1 MRLSEWMMRL
11 KKPKMLKWTV
21 DGMMPPAS
29 TLESGEPY
37 GKRLDDILNDTHE
50 IIDHVCE
57 RYGPHVTRRLLE
69 RIHNI
74 AYTTLNDGR
83 SKMRRTYTLEVKI
96 DFDDESRHD
105 QMRKVLREAGRSAY
119 ALAMLLADNRQ
130 PQIALRSED
139 FFEGTQ
145 QILIKDDED
154 EETTDA

>member
-11 KKPKMLKWTV
+11 VKPKSLKWTV
-21 DGMMPPAS
+21 DGMLPFAS
-29 TLESGEPY
+29 EQASGKYY
-37 GKRLDDILNDTHE
+37 GRTLDDILNDTHE
-50 IIDHVCE
+50 IIDAFCTAH
-57 RYGPHVTRRLLE
+57 GPHVTRRLLE
-69 RIHNI
+69 RIHDVVYT
-74 AYTTLNDGR
+74 AYKDGR

-145 QILIKDDED
+145 EILIKDDED
-154 EETTDA
+154 DETTDA

>member
-11 KKPKMLKWTV
+11 TKPKTLNWTV
-21 DGMMPPAS
+21 DGMLPPAS
-29 TLESGEPY
+29 EREKYQGETL
-37 GKRLDDILNDTHE
+37 DTILNNTHE
-50 IIDHVCE
+50 LIDEICS

-74 AYTTLNDGR
+74 AFTTLRDGR

-119 ALAMLLADNRQ
+119 ALALLLADNRQ
-130 PQIALRSED
+130 PMIALRSED

-145 QILIKDDED
+145 EILIKDDED
-154 EETTDA
+154 DETTDA

>member
-11 KKPKMLKWTV
+11 TKPKTLKWTV

-29 TLESGEPY
+29 QIETGEYYGRTLEN
-37 GKRLDDILNDTHE
+37 ILNDTHE
-50 IIDHVCE
+50 VIDAFCTAH
-57 RYGPHVTRRLLE
+57 GSHATRRLLE
-69 RIHNI
+69 RVHNTVCN
-74 AYTTLNDGR
+74 AYRDGR
-83 SKMRRTYTLEVKI
+83 NKMRRTYTLEVKI

-145 QILIKDDED
+145 EILIKDDDD